1 MSERWSKKR
10 IKEVNAEMADQ
21 ILIEIG
27 LTLEEFECAHGQGT
41 HTAQLTPSMF
51 YPEWIACIAAKSNAR
66 IAELEAENARLRE
79 FVRSVLYDYLE
90 VDKQTQ
96 CPWCLWVPGRSHN
109 PIHECDAVDMM
120 KLVGL
125 RAALQ
130 EGSDED

>member
-27 LTLEEFECAHGQGT
+27 LTLEVFECAHGQGT

-66 IAELEAENARLRE
+66 ITELEAENARLRGE
-79 FVRSVLYDYLE
+79 LEEIEIRARMAQGWDDNLADEVRAYML
-90 VDKQTQ
+90 
-96 CPWCLWVPGRSHN
+96 
-109 PIHECDAVDMM
+109 CDIMRHIEQYA
-120 KLVGL
+120 

-130 EGSDED
+130 EETK

>member
-66 IAELEAENARLRE
+66 IAELEAENARLE
-79 FVRSVLYDYLE
+79 
-90 VDKQTQ
+90 
-96 CPWCLWVPGRSHN
+96 
-109 PIHECDAVDMM
+109 
-120 KLVGL
+120 
-125 RAALQ
+125 AALEEAKKVATPFREAEKKRRCVLCMWMDRTT
-130 EGSDED
+130 EGKR